1 MGRGAAEDGQGP
13 IGGSGVTLNLY
24 IARRFVW
31 LFLRIFAG
39 FFAMMTM
46 IDMIEELRN
55 FNDPAISLAE
65 AAKLALMN
73 VPATIYQVLP
83 LILLLTAIGLFMGLA
98 RSSELVVVRAAGRS
112 GLSFLLSPVLTAL
125 AIGVFAV
132 TVLNPIVAA
141 TSKRYDALSAGHARG
156 GSVLSMA
163 DGGLWLRQSSEDG
176 QTVIHAERAN
186 LDGTELFDVTFLTF
200 AKDGTPATR
209 IMAKNARL
217 EPGYWAVSGGK
228 RWPMD
233 AANPE
238 QGAALIPD
246 GTAILTDLTKDRIRD
261 SFGTPSAIGFWDLPG
276 YIQALEQAGFSA
288 RSHKVWFQIELAQ
301 PLLLAAMV
309 LIAAGFTMRPA
320 RMARTSSLVLT
331 ALLCGF
337 AVFFLRNFGQI
348 LGDSGQLPV
357 YLAAWTPP
365 IAATMLALG
374 LLLHLED
381 G

>member
-1 MGRGAAEDGQGP
+1 M
-13 IGGSGVTLNLY
+13 TLNIY
-24 IARRFVW
+24 IARRFLW
-31 LFLRIFAG
+31 LFVRVFAG
-39 FFAMMTM
+39 FFAMMMM
-46 IDMIEELRN
+46 IDMIDELRG
-55 FNDPAISLAE
+55 FRDPGITMGE
-65 AAKLALMN
+65 AAVLALMN

-83 LILLLTAIGLFMGLA
+83 LILILTAIGLFLGLS

-112 GLSFLLSPVLTAL
+112 GLSFLISPVVTAL
-125 AIGVFAV
+125 AIGFVAV
-132 TVLNPIVAA
+132 AVLNPIVAA
-141 TSKRYDALSAGHARG
+141 TSKRYDTLSAGHARG

-163 DGGLWLRQSSEDG
+163 DGGLWLRQSGDAG

-200 AKDGTPATR
+200 ARDGAPVTR
-209 IMAKNARL
+209 VMAGDARL
-217 EPGYWAVSGGK
+217 EPGYWAITSGK
-228 RWPMD
+228 SWPMD

-238 QGAALIPD
+238 QSATVLPE

-261 SFGTPSAIGFWDLPG
+261 SFGTPSAIGFWDLPV
-276 YIQALEQAGFSA
+276 YIKRLEEAGFSA
-288 RSHKVWFQIELAQ
+288 RSHKVWFQMELAQ

-309 LIAAGFTMRPA
+309 LIAAGFTMRHA
-320 RMARTSSLVLT
+320 RMARTSSLVMT

-348 LGDSGQLPV
+348 LGDNGQLPV
-357 YLAAWTPP
+357 LLAAWTPP
-365 IAATMLALG
+365 IVATMLALG